1 MDDVIKGSVYIFTN
15 PSFKG
20 LVKIGY
26 ADDWEKRLKQLNS
39 SEAVPYAFR
48 AYAYYETISR
58 LTDFEVHAL
67 IDNLDPDLRT
77 IENFNGR
84 KRVREFYAMSEEDA
98 YGILECIAKISG
110 TTHRLHRIKETEE
123 EKKESAVAE
132 ETLKAAR
139 RPIFTFSAA
148 HVPVGAEVVFVR
160 DPSVV
165 ATVID
170 DRHIRYQNE
179 VTSLSGLSY
188 RLLGYS
194 SAGPRFFTYQG
205 LLLSDLFDKYQL
217 DS

>member
-1 MDDVIKGSVYIFTN
+1 MDDAIKGSIYIFTN

-26 ADDWEKRLKQLNS
+26 ADNWGKRLKQLNS

-48 AYAYYETISR
+48 AYAYYETVSR

-84 KRVREFYAMSEEDA
+84 KRVREFYAMSPEDA

-110 TTHRLHRIKETEE
+110 TTQRLHKIKETEE
-123 EKKESAVAE
+123 EKKENIVAE
-132 ETLKAAR
+132 EVLQAAR
-139 RPIFTFSAA
+139 RPIFTFSGA
-148 HVPVGAEVVFVR
+148 HVPFGAEVVFVR

-179 VTSLSGLSY
+179 VTSLSGLSD
-188 RLLGYS
+188 RLLGYTT
-194 SAGPRFFTYQG
+194 AGPRFFTYQG
-205 LLLSDLFDKYQL
+205 VLLCDLFEKYQL
-217 DS
+217 GS